1 MHDQAAIDMHF
12 EIDRLHKFNWHG
24 TDKGNKTKQVPGALV
39 FSKLKVIP
47 DQFYYNVSTCVQC
60 GFLKQTSACT
70 REDYTSS
77 LYHMWPICLKLCM
90 CNRASDQMLVLVV
103 ADLFVD
109 FYTYIP
115 VYL

>member
-12 EIDRLHKFNWHG
+12 ETDRLHKFNWHG

-60 GFLKQTSACT
+60 GFFKANQC
-70 REDYTSS
+70 
-77 LYHMWPICLKLCM
+77 LYSRRLYQQFVPHVADLFKTLLCYL
-90 CNRASDQMLVLVV
+90 ASDQMLVLVV